1 MGKLSRSGWFLA
13 EGASLNHLVLVSA
26 PALSLYGLPLPAL
39 SPWAQTVRVWR
50 SLEHDGGNKT
60 S

>member
-13 EGASLNHLVLVSA
+13 EGRLSTTSSFVSA